1 MTLKNAPG
9 AKTAQNRGNFVLGL
23 VFIWLPLTNGWD
35 SQGHKAPEGTLT
47 VREVFQRELHEVQ
60 DRLVEI
66 ADSVSVIIEKATQAF
81 LANEVAKADEAIA
94 LSEANEEKA
103 LALDEL
109 VIRILARQSPVARD
123 LRILVSALRISA
135 SLERMGALASHI
147 ASIARYRFPGSA
159 VPDSLRG
166 TFEEMGAL
174 DIQLAKKVAEVLRN
188 TDVDLARAIQAEDE
202 RVDELHRHIFDV
214 VLADDWKENAMFTV
228 DVTLASRYFERFADH
243 VVDISSK
250 VSYLTT
256 GEWHEAE

>member
-1 MTLKNAPG
+1 
-9 AKTAQNRGNFVLGL
+9 
-23 VFIWLPLTNGWD
+23 
-35 SQGHKAPEGTLT
+35 

-66 ADSVSVIIEKATQAF
+66 AESVAIIIEKATQAF
-81 LANEVAKADEAIA
+81 LGNEVAKADEAIA

-109 VIRILARQSPVARD
+109 VIKILARQSPVARD

-159 VPDSLRG
+159 VPESLRA

-174 DIQLAKKVAEVLRN
+174 DIKLAQKVADVLKN

-243 VVDISSK
+243 VVDISATG
-250 VSYLTT
+250 SYLTT
-256 GEWHEAE
+256 GEWHEPEYLLLALVGNCSCTSSCCLWV

>member
-1 MTLKNAPG
+1 
-9 AKTAQNRGNFVLGL
+9 
-23 VFIWLPLTNGWD
+23 
-35 SQGHKAPEGTLT
+35 
-47 VREVFQRELHEVQ
+47 VRQVFQNELHEVQ

-66 ADSVSVIIEKATQAF
+66 SDSVAKIMEKASAAF
-81 LANEVAKADEAIA
+81 LGGDVAKADEAIA
-94 LSEANEEKA
+94 LSESNEEKA

-109 VIRILARQSPVARD
+109 VIKILARQSPVARD
-123 LRILVSALRISA
+123 LRILVSALRMSA
-135 SLERMGALASHI
+135 SLERMGALAGHI
-147 ASIARYRFPGSA
+147 ASIARYRYPGSA
-159 VPDSLRG
+159 VPASLRS

-174 DIQLAKKVAEVLRN
+174 DIKLANKVTEVLRN
-188 TDVDLARAIQAEDE
+188 TDVDQARAIQAEDE

>member
-1 MTLKNAPG
+1 
-9 AKTAQNRGNFVLGL
+9 
-23 VFIWLPLTNGWD
+23 
-35 SQGHKAPEGTLT
+35 

-60 DRLVEI
+60 DRLVEM

-81 LANEVAKADEAIA
+81 LANEVGKADEAIA
-94 LSEANEEKA
+94 LSEANEDKA

-109 VIRILARQSPVARD
+109 VIKILARQSPVARD

-135 SLERMGALASHI
+135 SLERMGALAGHI

-159 VPDSLRG
+159 VPESLRK
-166 TFEEMGAL
+166 TFEEMGSL
-174 DIQLAKKVAEVLRN
+174 DILLAQKVAGVLRN
-188 TDVDLARAIQAEDE
+188 TDVDQARAIQAEDE

-256 GEWHEAE
+256 GEWHETE